1 MLIARRKPRSKLV
14 PVKGVDP
21 LHCKNGGILSAINRF
36 ESEINAT
43 IMQVSDTP
51 TEYNNLGWYTYIWPG
66 CLPAVIGP
74 FPLTELHTF

>member
-1 MLIARRKPRSKLV
+1 MLIARRKPRSKLA

-21 LHCKNGGILSAINRF
+21 LHCKNGGILSAVNRF

-51 TEYNNLGWYTYIWPG
+51 TITWAGIHISGRVVYRL
-66 CLPAVIGP
+66 
-74 FPLTELHTF
+74 